1 MHSLTELRD
10 FLASKEIE
18 IKEFNG
24 WRLIVGKDIWTMLQ
38 DSFYKNNEKQSNQT
52 RKWRGINCRNRR

>member
-10 FLASKEIE
+10 FLVSKEIE

-24 WRLIVGKDIWTMLQ
+24 WRLIVGKDIWTMFQ
-38 DSFYKNNEKQSNQT
+38 DSFYKNNEKQSLKEKVYLTNIK
-52 RKWRGINCRNRR
+52 R